1 MASITVQERTTI
13 LKLVAGMFNAAPGA
27 TYLADF
33 TDAFVALNKDF
44 GALAAA
50 LGQTGPFQTLYPS
63 FLTAEEFANK
73 FLTTLGLQNNEE
85 AQEWVQAH
93 KNAGE
98 DNASIIFQALVAI
111 EASTADEFKAARDQ
125 LANKAAVAEFAS
137 VTLGVSSD
145 DLGVLQGVLHHVG
158 IGVAGNQES
167 TAF

>member
-27 TYLADF
+27 TYLNEF

-50 LGQTGPFQTLYPS
+50 LGNTAPFQSLYPS
-63 FLTAEEFANK
+63 YLTAEEFANK
-73 FLTTLGLQNNEE
+73 FLATLGLKDNAE
-85 AQEWVQAH
+85 AQDWVQAR

-125 LANKAAVAEFAS
+125 LANKAAVAEYYS
-137 VTLGVSSD
+137 V
-145 DLGVLQGVLHHVG
+145 
-158 IGVAGNQES
+158 
-167 TAF
+167 